1 VRSGLHILGR
11 CSSGVERLLVPVSL
25 TLAAMSVRA
34 AIVAGGVIGLIVGI
48 AISVTTDIP
57 LAPEAGLALGAMIG
71 WRSQREST

>member
-25 TLAAMSVRA
+25 TLAAVSVRA
-34 AIVAGGVIGLIVGI
+34 AIVAGGVVGLIVGI

-71 WRSQREST
+71 WLSQREST